1 MEFIYSNVCAADCR
15 SSCRI
20 KTKVQNGKIIN
31 IAGDPID
38 EYTLGSLCAKG
49 YAQMHRVYSADRIT
63 HPMKQIGKGTGNWI
77 YISWEQAL
85 REIGQRIIEIRE
97 KHNNLLPVCL
107 NKYLGNMGILSKSVD
122 GFFNSIGYITK
133 MVDSPCVTTG
143 IEALNFSFGAS
154 KKPTPED
161 MANAKIIVIWG
172 GNPAWTATH
181 QMRYVYAAKDKGATI
196 VVIDPVL
203 TATAARSD
211 LYVQIKPGTDMRLA
225 LAIAKV
231 LMEEDLLDIEFLNNY
246 THDWESFKAF
256 LETIDLSE
264 LEDATEVPIE
274 QIRNIAHLISKDKPM
289 TIWLGAGVQHTIKGG
304 NGFRVISAL
313 SAMTGNIGIAGGNI
327 HYATYDA
334 WQFAGVFEALKPPLK
349 SSVEVISNENNG
361 EIEHRYIGTG
371 RYSELLS
378 LKPPIEL
385 LWVATHNPVSQAPDS
400 KAVKKALNSID
411 MVVVADQFLTSTAEY
426 ADYFLPVTTQYE
438 QEDIVV
444 SYWHYG
450 AAVNQKAIDPIGES
464 KSDFEIMRA
473 LAQLLNELSPG
484 FSSFPVEKSTSEWL
498 DLEMQPQYP
507 KLGIKDYRELIEKYK
522 RVNIPAVPWADKQFQ
537 TPSGK
542 YEFPSVFN
550 LDKVTRNE
558 QYPFRLLRERSFSVL
573 NSQFRHSN
581 FTKGLSEK
589 TSVII
594 NRQVANSKDLE
605 EGAIVKLY
613 NQLGEIVL
621 PVILSDAVPADVVV
635 IHLGSD
641 YKEFLELNDLI
652 ALIDT
657 DLGDRFSDAKGLA
670 FNNSYVDFTRA

>member
-1 MEFIYSNVCAADCR
+1 MKYIYSNVCTADCR
-15 SSCRI
+15 GSCRI

-31 IAGDPID
+31 ITGDPID

-63 HPMKQIGKGTGNWI
+63 HPMKQMGKGTGNWV
-77 YISWEQAL
+77 YISWEQVLHEIAL
-85 REIGQRIIEIRE
+85 KLIEIRE

-107 NKYLGNMGILSKSVD
+107 NKYLGSMGVLSRSID

-143 IEALNFSFGAS
+143 VEALNFSFGTT
-154 KKPTPED
+154 KKPVPED
-161 MANAKIIVIWG
+161 MANAKVIIIWG
-172 GNPAWTATH
+172 GNPAWTTIH
-181 QMRYVYAAKDKGATI
+181 QMRYVYAAKENGATI

-211 LYVQIKPGTDMRLA
+211 LYIQIKPGTDLELA
-225 LAIAKV
+225 LGIAKI
-231 LMEEDLLDIEFLNNY
+231 LMEKNLLDKDFLNEY
-246 THDWESFKAF
+246 THNWASFKTL
-256 LETIDLSE
+256 LEEIDLSQVE
-264 LEDATEVPIE
+264 KVTEVPVD
-274 QIRNIAHLISKDKPM
+274 QIRNLAHLVGKEKPM
-289 TIWLGAGVQHTIKGG
+289 TLWLGAGVQHTIKGG
-304 NGFRVISAL
+304 HSFRAISAL

-327 HYATYDA
+327 HYATYEA
-334 WQFAGVFEALKPPLK
+334 WEFAGAFEALKPPQK
-349 SSVEVISNENNG
+349 SSIDAVGNENN
-361 EIEHRYIGTG
+361 ENMEHRYVGTG
-371 RYSELLS
+371 RHSQLLS

-385 LWVATHNPVSQAPDS
+385 LWVASHNPASQAPDS

-473 LAQLLNELSPG
+473 LAMLLNELSPG
-484 FSSFPVEKSTSEWL
+484 FSSFPVGRSASEWL

-507 KLGIKDYRELIEKYK
+507 KLGINEYNQLIDKYK
-522 RVNIPAVPWADKQFQ
+522 RVNLPDIPWQDKIFS

-542 YEFPSVFN
+542 YEFPSVFD
-550 LDKVTRNE
+550 LDKITQDD
-558 QYPFRLLRERSFSVL
+558 QYPFRLLRERNVSVH
-573 NSQFRHSN
+573 NSQFRNS
-581 FTKGLSEK
+581 TCVKGFSEK
-589 TSVII
+589 TSVLI
-594 NRQVANSKDLE
+594 NRQIANSRKLE
-605 EGAIVKLY
+605 EGAIVRLY

-621 PVILSDAVPADVVV
+621 PVTLSDTVPIDVVV
-635 IHLGSD
+635 IHLGCD
-641 YKEFLELNDLI
+641 YKELLELNDLV

-657 DLGDRFSDAKGLA
+657 DLGDHFSDAKGLA